1 MAFRFETLLKLRK
14 NVEDLVQKDF
24 AGANSHLLNQQKRLG
39 FMYEVEDDSKKEL
52 GPRTRENVDIDTMYL
67 YNHFFEGIHIQKNLQ
82 QKIISE
88 ISPKVE
94 EKRKALAEAMRKR
107 KTLEIL
113 KEREQRARRRER
125 LKQETA
131 LLDEAAATQWRRRL

>member
-24 AGANSHLLNQQKRLG
+24 AGANNHLLSQKKRLG
-39 FMYEVEDDSKKEL
+39 FMREVEDDSKKQLDLQTKE
-52 GPRTRENVDIDTMYL
+52 RVDINTMHL
-67 YNHFFEGIHIQKNLQ
+67 YNHFFEGIRIQENFQK
-82 QKIISE
+82 KIIAE
-88 ISPKVE
+88 IFPKVE

-113 KEREQRARRRER
+113 KDRERRALQRER

-131 LLDEAAATQWRRRL
+131 LLDEVAATQWQRRQ